1 LIRIIRQISLAKTR
15 LSAIEQELT
24 TLRNSEI
31 ASLKKRAEEMQ
42 QEGRDL
48 LADLA
53 TAVREQIDRAKKK
66 HESLLKQQ
74 ERHKPA

>member
-1 LIRIIRQISLAKTR
+1 
-15 LSAIEQELT
+15 
-24 TLRNSEI
+24 
-31 ASLKKRAEEMQ
+31 
-42 QEGRDL
+42 L